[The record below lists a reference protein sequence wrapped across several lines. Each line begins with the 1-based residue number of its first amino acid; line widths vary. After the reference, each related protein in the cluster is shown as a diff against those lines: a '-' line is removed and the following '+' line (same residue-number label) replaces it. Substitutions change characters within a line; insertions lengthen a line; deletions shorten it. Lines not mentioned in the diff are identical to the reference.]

1 MKNFSTISGP
11 VRYHLQRVYTTLAC
25 ALFVSAVGVYMHML
39 LHIGGL
45 ITSLAFIAT
54 TMWLVSTPATPV
66 NEVSLADGDCISF
79 LFVLWIPY
87 HSHSNDLILLQ
98 LSSPTD

>member
-1 MKNFSTISGP
+1 VSIKFGRFTSRFLLVLPTENAYVCVCVCVF
-11 VRYHLQRVYTTLAC
+11 VAQVYTTLAC

-66 NEVSLADGDCISF
+66 NEVSFADGDCISF
-79 LFVLWIPY
+79 LFGLCVP
-87 HSHSNDLILLQ
+87 
-98 LSSPTD
+98 